1 MADPTNRQLD
11 ARGLKCPLPVL
22 KARKALRDVP
32 VGEILTV
39 LATDPGA
46 PADFTHFCETT
57 HNELVATG
65 TVADHFRIEIRRL
78 V

>member
-1 MADPTNRQLD
+1 MASDAFLD
-11 ARGLKCPLPVL
+11 AVRFDAAGL
-22 KARKALRDVP
+22 VP
-32 VGEILTV
+32 VVAQQHDTGEVLTV

-65 TVADHFRIEIRRL
+65 TVADHFRIQIRRL